1 LNETERRPERGKRA
15 CDTPSDLGL
24 PPEVQVRVKRRN
36 PFRAAEESGEDV
48 NSYAMFTLGIAAFA
62 AGSWAIVCLS
72 KAIIDE
78 GPLSLLRLLGE
89 ALMGK

>member
-1 LNETERRPERGKRA
+1 LANENRRGAKLNETER
-15 CDTPSDLGL
+15 